1 MSVLIKGQALTF
13 DYKKKGDDWPL
24 LKYPNNNCGGTGQA
38 PIDLSYKMPAVSI
51 AEDELQ
57 KLYTNQRDDIHV
69 AWNGFCSV
77 VAMDK
82 KGQDL

>member
-1 MSVLIKGQALTF
+1 M
-13 DYKKKGDDWPL
+13 
-24 LKYPNNNCGGTGQA
+24 KYPNNNCGGTGQA

-82 KGQDL
+82 KGQELQVVNSEIAKKRYGGTNLYNGNKI